1 MTKIPPFDV
10 KDSVLITLALGK
22 SAHNLL
28 ELRDRIAEVPAG
40 SLLHHF
46 YEGLLRPSFDDPEY
60 RNDFA
65 LWARRQLFD
74 GALAERLG
82 ILSPF
87 DLDAFEHRGGES
99 LREALLGILED
110 RLTEISHVPAV
121 GPGREFHFLCS
132 QVVVFPLGR
141 SVSDPAELAALTP
154 ELPPGS
160 IFYHFIDAR
169 FRPPR
174 GENDFSSWL
183 SHWGEEGE
191 AARERLARIDPLFGS
206 LADLGRAV
214 AAALAPLAEGATL
227 ATAAPA
233 GRAAGGAP

>member
-1 MTKIPPFDV
+1 MTEIPAFEV

-87 DLDAFEHRGGES
+87 ELEPEERRKGDHGAGES

-110 RLTEISHVPAV
+110 RLAEISHVPAV

-132 QVVVFPLGR
+132 QVIVFPLGR
-141 SVSDPAELAALTP
+141 SAADPAELAALTP
-154 ELPPGS
+154 ELPCGS
-160 IFYHFIDAR
+160 VFYHFIDAR
-169 FRPPR
+169 FRPPH
-174 GENDFSSWL
+174 GEDDFSAWL
-183 SHWGEEGE
+183 SHWGARGA
-191 AARERLARIDPLFGS
+191 AARERLGRIDPLFGS

-214 AAALAPLAEGATL
+214 AEALAPLADE
-227 ATAAPA
+227 
-233 GRAAGGAP
+233 RGGEP

>member
-1 MTKIPPFDV
+1 MTQIPPFEV

-22 SAHNLL
+22 SAHNLV

-87 DLDAFEHRGGES
+87 ELEPEERHRGTPRARACARRCSASSKTGCRRS
-99 LREALLGILED
+99 LTCR
-110 RLTEISHVPAV
+110 RW
-121 GPGREFHFLCS
+121 
-132 QVVVFPLGR
+132 
-141 SVSDPAELAALTP
+141 
-154 ELPPGS
+154 
-160 IFYHFIDAR
+160 AR
-169 FRPPR
+169 
-174 GENDFSSWL
+174 GASST
-183 SHWGEEGE
+183 SS
-191 AARERLARIDPLFGS
+191 ARR
-206 LADLGRAV
+206 
-214 AAALAPLAEGATL
+214 
-227 ATAAPA
+227 
-233 GRAAGGAP
+233 

>member
-1 MTKIPPFDV
+1 MTQIPPFEV

-28 ELRDRIAEVPAG
+28 ELRNRIAEVPAG

-87 DLDAFEHRGGES
+87 ESSSPRSATRGTP
-99 LREALLGILED
+99 RAKACA
-110 RLTEISHVPAV
+110 R
-121 GPGREFHFLCS
+121 RCS
-132 QVVVFPLGR
+132 ASSRTGWRR
-141 SVSDPAELAALTP
+141 SPTCRRW
-154 ELPPGS
+154 
-160 IFYHFIDAR
+160 AR
-169 FRPPR
+169 
-174 GENDFSSWL
+174 GASST
-183 SHWGEEGE
+183 SS
-191 AARERLARIDPLFGS
+191 ARK
-206 LADLGRAV
+206 
-214 AAALAPLAEGATL
+214 
-227 ATAAPA
+227 
-233 GRAAGGAP
+233 